1 MADKINPTH
10 YKPTGS
16 KKLLE
21 RVIRLRDLQ
30 AIDVIEVFGLGPH
43 LASTAKYILRAGK
56 KSEQGYDDAFKEIE
70 DLGKSVWYTLR
81 YMQNVAEEHDIKVP
95 EKTQQMFDLM
105 LPPKLDLSKGDIRH
119 D

>member
-1 MADKINPTH
+1 MADKINPSH

-16 KKLLE
+16 AKLLE

-30 AIDVIEVFGLGPH
+30 AIDVIEVFNLGPH

-70 DLGKSVWYTLR
+70 DLGKSIWYTLR
-81 YMQNVAEEHDIKVP
+81 YIQNVAEEHDIQVSGKM
-95 EKTQQMFDLM
+95 QQMLDLM
-105 LPPKLDLSKGDIRH
+105 LPPRLDLSKGESE
-119 D
+119 

>member
-16 KKLLE
+16 KKLLD
-21 RVIRLRDLQ
+21 RILRLGDLQ

-56 KSEQGYDDAFKEIE
+56 KEELGYDAAVKEIE
-70 DLGKSVWYTLR
+70 DLGKSIWYTLR
-81 YMQNVAEEHDIKVP
+81 YIQNVAEENDVVVSGKM
-95 EKTQQMFDLM
+95 QQMFDIM
-105 LPPKLDLSKGDIRH
+105 LPPKLNLAKE
-119 D
+119 